1 MSKYDPAMGAKAPSV
16 TLDLEDQVVAGRLAY
31 CRAHTPCRAAD
42 RDLHALV
49 KPDADPKSPVPRYS
63 SSIDAIVRLISE
75 VLPRWV
81 HGYSYMPGAEE
92 DQAVEVRAWV
102 AGPGYIT
109 DDHTEDY
116 FEVEGPTP
124 AAALTLVLVKCL
136 AENGGRP

>member
-31 CRAHTPCRAAD
+31 CLAHTPCRSVD
-42 RDLHALV
+42 RDLHALI
-49 KPDADPKSPVPRYS
+49 KPAVDPKSPVPRYS
-63 SSIDAIVRLISE
+63 SSMDAILRLIAE

-81 HGYSYMPGAEE
+81 HGYTYMPGAEE

-116 FEVEGPTP
+116 FEAEGPTP
-124 AAALTLVLVKCL
+124 AAALTLALVKCL
-136 AENGGRP
+136 AANGERS